1 MKRSR
6 FRKPLT
12 LGAALLAMVMSLTA
26 CAKPSATPAA
36 TAAPGTAG
44 AGGGELS
51 AGVTPNET
59 ETGGYRL
66 MKPQDAKK
74 MLDSETDITL
84 VDVREPY
91 EYQTGHIPNA
101 KLLPLGDI
109 AAKAATQLP
118 DRNAKIMVYCRSG
131 SRSRSAARQ
140 LLSMGYTHVIDIG
153 GILNWPYDVVT
164 D

>member
-1 MKRSR
+1 MKQSR
-6 FRKPLT
+6 LRKPLT
-12 LGAALLAMVMSLTA
+12 LGAALLAMVMSLTG
-26 CAKPSATPAA
+26 CAKTGDTTVAA
-36 TAAPGTAG
+36 TAAGTDGG
-44 AGGGELS
+44 ALS
-51 AGVTPNET
+51 ASVTPT
-59 ETGGYRL
+59 QTQTGGYRL
-66 MKPQDAKK
+66 MKPLEAKL

-91 EYQTGHIPNA
+91 EYATGHIPNA

-109 AAKAATQLP
+109 AALAATELP

-140 LLSMGYTHVIDIG
+140 LLSMGYTDVIDIG
-153 GILNWPYDVVT
+153 GILDWPYEVVT